1 MWQTYDFLAPGVLL
15 MLTSTYPEGT
25 AERFG
30 QGPPDPGV
38 VRPLAEN
45 FTSQAVTPITGK
57 TSRYF
62 FSWGPRSGE
71 GSDAVADAML
81 QLAHMAF
88 GEDKAIIE
96 AQQRSIDTAPGQK
109 EVLTSADVGP
119 MQMRAVLQRLMREEA
134 SAAEAAA

>member
-1 MWQTYDFLAPGVLL
+1 
-15 MLTSTYPEGT
+15 
-25 AERFG
+25 
-30 QGPPDPGV
+30 V